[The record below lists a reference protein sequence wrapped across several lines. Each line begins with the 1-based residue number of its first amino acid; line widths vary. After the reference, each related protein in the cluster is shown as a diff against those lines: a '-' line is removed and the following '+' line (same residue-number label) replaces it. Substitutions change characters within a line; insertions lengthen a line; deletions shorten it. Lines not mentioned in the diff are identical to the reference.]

1 MRNALL
7 VVDVQADFAEGG
19 SLGVQGGLAVAA
31 MIARHVRH
39 FKSEYQFVVAS
50 RDYHE
55 NAPDHISD
63 HPDFV
68 NTWPPHCMA
77 GTPGAAFVPTIQN
90 LVREK
95 YIQEVVTKGRN
106 SAAYSAFDGLDKR
119 GHGLLDVLKE
129 QRIDHIDVCGIA
141 TDYCVRA
148 SALDARKN
156 AFQVRVL
163 VNLCAPV
170 NEATGQQA
178 LAEMKAAGIQLQAA
192 TAP

>member
-7 VVDVQADFAEGG
+7 VVDVQADFVEGG
-19 SLGVQGGLAVAA
+19 SLGVNGGLTTAA

-39 FKSEYQFVVAS
+39 FKNEYDFIVAS

-68 NTWPPHCMA
+68 NTWPPHCMV

-95 YIQEVVTKGRN
+95 YIHAVVTKGRN
-106 SAAYSAFDGLDKR
+106 KAAYSAFDGLDPR
-119 GHGLLDVLKE
+119 GHPLLEVLKE
-129 QRIDHIDVCGIA
+129 ERIDHIDVCGIA

-148 SALDARKN
+148 SALDAKKN
-156 AFQVRVL
+156 EFQVRLL
-163 VNLCAPV
+163 VNLCAAV
-170 NEATGQQA
+170 NEETGQKA
-178 LAEMKAAGIQLQAA
+178 LEEMKAAGIQIQAA